1 MDFTN
6 QQRQQ
11 AEAVINKIQVHYSP
25 LSKPLN
31 NIISCSQVE
40 LEQLQEQIE
49 KRKERLTTLIHQRQE
64 LDQISSRLI
73 AWYDDKQRLISS
85 AQSIP
90 LKAPDIERI
99 QKKNSV

>member
-1 MDFTN
+1 M
-6 QQRQQ
+6 
-11 AEAVINKIQVHYSP
+11 
-25 LSKPLN
+25 
-31 NIISCSQVE
+31 
-40 LEQLQEQIE
+40 
-49 KRKERLTTLIHQRQE
+49 TTLIHQRQE
-64 LDQISSRLI
+64 LDQMSSRLI

>member
-31 NIISCSQVE
+31 NIISCS
-40 LEQLQEQIE
+40 
-49 KRKERLTTLIHQRQE
+49 
-64 LDQISSRLI
+64 
-73 AWYDDKQRLISS
+73 
-85 AQSIP
+85 
-90 LKAPDIERI
+90 
-99 QKKNSV
+99 